1 MSKKELPKRVAIKY
15 TVDFHEVPERV
26 QLMMQEL
33 GGNFNSFANMSSNI
47 SKNMKES
54 LVDSITNIAQL
65 TALLDKAKIRLEDCS
80 EILLGYAEILSDYI
94 EASREEE
101 APVKKPAAK
110 KKATKKKKKEEG

>member
-1 MSKKELPKRVAIKY
+1 MSKKELPKRVTIKY
-15 TVDFHEVPERV
+15 SADFHEVPERV

-65 TALLDKAKIRLEDCS
+65 TALLDKTKIRLEDCS
-80 EILLGYAEILSDYI
+80 EILLGYAEILADYI
-94 EASREEE
+94 AANKEEE
-101 APVKKPAAK
+101 SPAKKATAK